1 MENSIENPNYKVVY
15 GVMFTN
21 ENEKIE
27 MPPKNANTIGA
38 SAIILNGEMDIDVV
52 GHTAIKDENGKT
64 VARVDNK
71 YPKVLLSKGLDE
83 KTAVEA
89 VSKYMNEKGYKSINE
104 IADESKIENI
114 EEYKKKKSTKN
125 KIAAGDEG
133 R

>member
-21 ENEKIE
+21 EKEEIE

-38 SAIILNGEMDIDVV
+38 SAIILNGEMDIDVES
-52 GHTAIKDENGKT
+52 HTAIKDENGKT
-64 VARVDNK
+64 VARIDEK
-71 YPKVLLSKGLDE
+71 YPRLLVSKGLDE

-89 VSKYMNEKGYKSINE
+89 TKKYMKEKGYKSIDE
-104 IADESKIENI
+104 IVAKSKVEN
-114 EEYKKKKSTKN
+114 KKKKSTKN
-125 KIAAGDEG
+125 KIAAVDEG